1 MRTCILAL
9 LLLIAA
15 CGVRRPQ
22 NPQVT
27 AADELTRECSRSR
40 FERWNIRATAA
51 GKDCEVL
58 LVETAI
64 VLDDS
69 LVEALHY
76 GAGAYDV
83 PKGGVQQFFRE
94 KGFRGVTYRDA
105 SARVW
110 SYGAVSAREEAGVTA
125 CGR

>member
-1 MRTCILAL
+1 MKTLVIAL
-9 LLLIAA
+9 LLLTA
-15 CGVRRPQ
+15 CGSRRPD
-22 NPQVT
+22 NAQVT
-27 AADELTRECSRSR
+27 AASELTRECAHSR
-40 FERWNIRATAA
+40 FEKWHVRASAA
-51 GKDCEVL
+51 GKDCAIL

-76 GAGAYDV
+76 GGGADDV
-83 PKGGVQQFFRE
+83 PRGGVQQFSRE

-110 SYGAVSAREEAGVTA
+110 SYGAVSAREENGVA
-125 CGR
+125 ECAQ